1 MNPVYWSLA
10 TLVAVAVSIVVLLRL
25 GLSLGIS
32 ITLVA
37 IGLGLYTRSLGV
49 GTLEALAEE
58 SSLVLLSSTLAI
70 AVLAELYRLSGS
82 VRSLGMGLSTALKNP
97 RLGMG
102 LVPAVVGLM
111 PVAGGALLSAPLV
124 EALGTPAGLS
134 RESMAYIN
142 VWFRHLL
149 IYSYPLSQVLIVLS
163 QLSGYSV
170 TTIALATLPISLL
183 MVLVGLP
190 ALTRIGRA
198 VVDMGADP
206 WEGLKLSTPI
216 AVALVA
222 LVALSPLL
230 GNWAVPVGASAAV
243 AILVA
248 IRRCSKDLPKAL
260 TSTRVLDI
268 VLAIF
273 AVIVLREVIAGSWV
287 SEDLRQVVASLG
299 GAGVALAALSAVVSI
314 ATGSIITGLF
324 LTIPILTS
332 LGTSSMG
339 DVLLVYTYSFLGYVA
354 SPTHLCLIYT
364 VRYFN
369 AELAKV
375 YRYLIPS
382 VATVLTISTLYY
394 MYF

>member
-1 MNPVYWSLA
+1 VYWSLA
-10 TLVAVAVSIVVLLRL
+10 ALAIVAVAIVVLLRL
-25 GLSLGIS
+25 GLSLGVS
-32 ITLVA
+32 IALVA
-37 IGLGLYTRSLGV
+37 IGLGLYTGSLGV
-49 GTLEALAEE
+49 GVLGALTEE
-58 SSLVLLSSTLAI
+58 SSLILLSSTLAI

-82 VRSLGMGLSTALKNP
+82 VRSLGMGLSAALKDP

-124 EALGTPAGLS
+124 EALGVSAGLS
-134 RESMAYIN
+134 GELMAYIN

-170 TTIALATLPISLL
+170 ITIALATLPISLL

-190 ALTRIGRA
+190 ALARVRRA
-198 VVDMGADP
+198 VVDLGVDP
-206 WEGLKLSTPI
+206 REGLKLSTPI

-222 LVALSPLL
+222 LVALGPLL
-230 GNWAVPVGASAAV
+230 GNWAVPIGASVAV
-243 AILVA
+243 VVLIA

-268 VLAIF
+268 VLAVV
-273 AVIVLREVIAGSWV
+273 AVIVLREVITGSWV
-287 SEDLRQVVASLG
+287 SEDLQQVVASLG
-299 GAGVALAALSAVVSI
+299 GAGVALATLSAVVSI

-324 LTIPILTS
+324 LTLPILTS
-332 LGTSSMG
+332 LGASGMG

-369 AELAKV
+369 SELAKV
-375 YRYLIPS
+375 YRYLLPS
-382 VATVLTISTLYY
+382 VATVLAVSTLYY
-394 MYF
+394 SYL

>member
-1 MNPVYWSLA
+1 MYWSLA
-10 TLVAVAVSIVVLLRL
+10 ALAIVAVAIVVLLRL
-25 GLSLGIS
+25 GLSLGVS
-32 ITLVA
+32 IALVA
-37 IGLGLYTRSLGV
+37 IGLGLYTGSLGV
-49 GTLEALAEE
+49 GVLGALTEE
-58 SSLVLLSSTLAI
+58 SSLILLSSTLAI

-82 VRSLGMGLSTALKNP
+82 VRSLGMGLSAALKDP

-124 EALGTPAGLS
+124 EALGVSAGLS
-134 RESMAYIN
+134 GELMAYIN

-170 TTIALATLPISLL
+170 ITIALATLPISLL

-190 ALTRIGRA
+190 ALARVRRA
-198 VVDMGADP
+198 VVDLGVDP
-206 WEGLKLSTPI
+206 REGLKLSTPI

-222 LVALSPLL
+222 LVALGPLL
-230 GNWAVPVGASAAV
+230 GNWAVPIGASVAV
-243 AILVA
+243 VVLIA

-268 VLAIF
+268 VLAVV
-273 AVIVLREVIAGSWV
+273 AVIVLREVITGSWV
-287 SEDLRQVVASLG
+287 SEDLQQVVASLG
-299 GAGVALAALSAVVSI
+299 GAGVALATLSAVVSI

-324 LTIPILTS
+324 LTLPILTS
-332 LGTSSMG
+332 LGASSMG

-369 AELAKV
+369 SELAKV
-375 YRYLIPS
+375 YRYLLPS
-382 VATVLTISTLYY
+382 VATVLAVSTLYY
-394 MYF
+394 SYL

>member
-1 MNPVYWSLA
+1 VYWSLA
-10 TLVAVAVSIVVLLRL
+10 ALAIVAVAIVVLLRL
-25 GLSLGIS
+25 GLSLGVS
-32 ITLVA
+32 IALVA
-37 IGLGLYTRSLGV
+37 IGLGLYTGSLGV
-49 GTLEALAEE
+49 GVLGALTEE
-58 SSLVLLSSTLAI
+58 SSLILLSSTLAI

-82 VRSLGMGLSTALKNP
+82 VRSLGMGLSAALKDP

-124 EALGTPAGLS
+124 EALGVSAGLS
-134 RESMAYIN
+134 GELMAYIN

-170 TTIALATLPISLL
+170 ITIALATLPISLL

-190 ALTRIGRA
+190 ALARVRRA
-198 VVDMGADP
+198 VVDLGVDP
-206 WEGLKLSTPI
+206 REGLKLSTPI

-222 LVALSPLL
+222 LVALGPLL
-230 GNWAVPVGASAAV
+230 GNWAVPIGASVAV
-243 AILVA
+243 VVLIA

-268 VLAIF
+268 VLAVV
-273 AVIVLREVIAGSWV
+273 AVIVLREVITGSWV
-287 SEDLRQVVASLG
+287 SEDLQQVVASLG
-299 GAGVALAALSAVVSI
+299 GAGVALATLSAVVSI

-324 LTIPILTS
+324 LTLPILTS
-332 LGTSSMG
+332 LGASSMG

-369 AELAKV
+369 SELAKV
-375 YRYLIPS
+375 YRYLLPS
-382 VATVLTISTLYY
+382 VATVLAVATLYY
-394 MYF
+394 SYL

>member
-1 MNPVYWSLA
+1 VYWSLA
-10 TLVAVAVSIVVLLRL
+10 ALAIVAVAIVVLLRL
-25 GLSLGIS
+25 GLSLGVS
-32 ITLVA
+32 IALVA
-37 IGLGLYTRSLGV
+37 IGLGLYTGSLGV
-49 GTLEALAEE
+49 GVLGALAEE
-58 SSLVLLSSTLAI
+58 SSLILLSSTLAI

-82 VRSLGMGLSTALKNP
+82 VRSLGMGLSAALKDP

-124 EALGTPAGLS
+124 EALGVSAGLS
-134 RESMAYIN
+134 GELMAYIN

-190 ALTRIGRA
+190 ALARVRRA
-198 VVDMGADP
+198 VVDLGVDP
-206 WEGLKLSTPI
+206 REGLKLSTPI
-216 AVALVA
+216 AVALVT
-222 LVALSPLL
+222 LVALGPLL
-230 GNWAVPVGASAAV
+230 GNWAVPIGASAAV
-243 AILVA
+243 VVLVA
-248 IRRCSKDLPKAL
+248 TRRCSKDLPKAL

-268 VLAIF
+268 VLAVV

-287 SEDLRQVVASLG
+287 SEDLQQVVASLG

-324 LTIPILTS
+324 LTLPILTS
-332 LGTSSMG
+332 LGASSMG
-339 DVLLVYTYSFLGYVA
+339 DVLLIYTYSFLGYVA

-364 VRYFN
+364 ARYFN
-369 AELAKV
+369 SELTKV
-375 YRYLIPS
+375 YRYLLPS
-382 VATVLTISTLYY
+382 VATVLAVSTLYY
-394 MYF
+394 SYL

>member
-1 MNPVYWSLA
+1 MYWSLA
-10 TLVAVAVSIVVLLRL
+10 ILATVAIAIVVLLRL
-25 GLSLGIS
+25 GLSLGVS

-37 IGLGLYTRSLGV
+37 IGLGLYT
-49 GTLEALAEE
+49 GTLRVDVLGSLAEE

-82 VRSLGMGLSTALKNP
+82 VRSLGMGLSVALKDP

-102 LVPAVVGLM
+102 LVPAVIGLM
-111 PVAGGALLSAPLV
+111 PVAGGALLSAPVV
-124 EALGTPAGLS
+124 EALGSPAGLS
-134 RESMAYIN
+134 GELMAYIN

-149 IYSYPLSQVLIVLS
+149 IYSYPLSQVLVALS

-190 ALTRIGRA
+190 ALARVRRA
-198 VVDMGADP
+198 VVNLGADP
-206 WEGLKLSTPI
+206 REGLKLFTPI

-222 LVALSPLL
+222 LVALGPLL

-243 AILVA
+243 ATLVA
-248 IRRCSKDLPKAL
+248 VRRCSKDVPRAL

-268 VLAIF
+268 VLAVA
-273 AVIVLREVIAGSWV
+273 AVIVLREIVAGSWI
-287 SEDLRQVVASLG
+287 SEDLQQVVASLG
-299 GAGVALAALSAVVSI
+299 GARVTLAALSAVVSI

-324 LTIPILTS
+324 LTLPILTS
-332 LGTSSMG
+332 LGASSMG
-339 DVLLVYTYSFLGYVA
+339 DVLLIYTYSFLGYVA

-369 AELAKV
+369 SELTKV
-375 YRYLIPS
+375 YRYLLPS
-382 VATVLTISTLYY
+382 VAAVLAVATIYY
-394 MYF
+394 SYF

>member
-1 MNPVYWSLA
+1 MYWSLA
-10 TLVAVAVSIVVLLRL
+10 ALAIVAVAIVVLLRL
-25 GLSLGIS
+25 GLSLGVS
-32 ITLVA
+32 IALVA
-37 IGLGLYTRSLGV
+37 IGLGLYTGSLGV
-49 GTLEALAEE
+49 GVLGALAEE
-58 SSLVLLSSTLAI
+58 SSLILLSSTLAI

-82 VRSLGMGLSTALKNP
+82 VRSLGMGLSAALKDP

-124 EALGTPAGLS
+124 EALGVSAGLS
-134 RESMAYIN
+134 GELMAYIN

-190 ALTRIGRA
+190 ALARVRRA
-198 VVDMGADP
+198 VVDLGVDP
-206 WEGLKLSTPI
+206 REGLKLSTPI
-216 AVALVA
+216 AVALVT
-222 LVALSPLL
+222 LVALGPLL
-230 GNWAVPVGASAAV
+230 GNWAVPIGASAAV
-243 AILVA
+243 VVLVA
-248 IRRCSKDLPKAL
+248 TRRCSKDLPKAL

-268 VLAIF
+268 VLAVV

-287 SEDLRQVVASLG
+287 SEDLQQVVASLG

-324 LTIPILTS
+324 LTLPILAS
-332 LGTSSMG
+332 LGASSMG
-339 DVLLVYTYSFLGYVA
+339 DVLLIYTYSFLGYVA

-364 VRYFN
+364 ARYFN
-369 AELAKV
+369 SELTKV
-375 YRYLIPS
+375 YRYLLPS
-382 VATVLTISTLYY
+382 VATVLAVSTLYY
-394 MYF
+394 SYL

>member
-1 MNPVYWSLA
+1 MYWSLA
-10 TLVAVAVSIVVLLRL
+10 ALAIVAVAIVVLLRL
-25 GLSLGIS
+25 GLSLGVS
-32 ITLVA
+32 IALVA
-37 IGLGLYTRSLGV
+37 IGLGLYTGSLGV
-49 GTLEALAEE
+49 GVLGALTEE
-58 SSLVLLSSTLAI
+58 SSLILLSSTLAI

-82 VRSLGMGLSTALKNP
+82 VRSLGMGLSAALKDP

-124 EALGTPAGLS
+124 EALGVSAGLS
-134 RESMAYIN
+134 GELMAYIN

-170 TTIALATLPISLL
+170 ITIALATLPISLL

-190 ALTRIGRA
+190 ALARVRRA
-198 VVDMGADP
+198 VVDLGVDP
-206 WEGLKLSTPI
+206 REGLKLSTPI

-222 LVALSPLL
+222 LVALGPLL
-230 GNWAVPVGASAAV
+230 GNWAVPIGASVAV
-243 AILVA
+243 VVLIA

-268 VLAIF
+268 VLAVV
-273 AVIVLREVIAGSWV
+273 AVIVLREVITGSWV
-287 SEDLRQVVASLG
+287 SEDLQQVVASLG
-299 GAGVALAALSAVVSI
+299 GAGVALATLSAVVSI

-324 LTIPILTS
+324 LTLPILTS
-332 LGTSSMG
+332 LGASGMG

-369 AELAKV
+369 SELAKV
-375 YRYLIPS
+375 YRYLLPS
-382 VATVLTISTLYY
+382 VATVLAVSTLYY
-394 MYF
+394 SYL

>member
-1 MNPVYWSLA
+1 MYWSLA
-10 TLVAVAVSIVVLLRL
+10 ALAIVAVAIVVLLRL
-25 GLSLGIS
+25 GLSLGVS
-32 ITLVA
+32 IALVA
-37 IGLGLYTRSLGV
+37 IGLGLYTGSLGV
-49 GTLEALAEE
+49 GVLGALAEE
-58 SSLVLLSSTLAI
+58 SSLILLSSTLAI

-82 VRSLGMGLSTALKNP
+82 VRSLGMGLSAALKDP

-124 EALGTPAGLS
+124 EALGVSAGLS
-134 RESMAYIN
+134 GELMAYIN

-190 ALTRIGRA
+190 ALARVRRA
-198 VVDMGADP
+198 VVDLGVDP
-206 WEGLKLSTPI
+206 REGLKLSTPI
-216 AVALVA
+216 AVALVT
-222 LVALSPLL
+222 LVALGPLL
-230 GNWAVPVGASAAV
+230 GNWAVPIGASAAV
-243 AILVA
+243 AVLVA
-248 IRRCSKDLPKAL
+248 IGRCSKDLPKAL

-268 VLAIF
+268 VLAVV

-287 SEDLRQVVASLG
+287 SEDLQQVVASLG

-324 LTIPILTS
+324 LTLPILTS
-332 LGTSSMG
+332 LGASSMG
-339 DVLLVYTYSFLGYVA
+339 DVLLIYTYSFLGYVA

-364 VRYFN
+364 ARYFN
-369 AELAKV
+369 SELTKV
-375 YRYLIPS
+375 YRYLLPS
-382 VATVLTISTLYY
+382 VATVLAVSTLYY
-394 MYF
+394 SYL

>member
-1 MNPVYWSLA
+1 VNPVYWSLA
-10 TLVAVAVSIVVLLRL
+10 ALAIVAVAIVVLLRL
-25 GLSLGIS
+25 GLSLGVS
-32 ITLVA
+32 IALVA
-37 IGLGLYTRSLGV
+37 IGLGLYTGSLGV
-49 GTLEALAEE
+49 GVLGALAEE
-58 SSLVLLSSTLAI
+58 SSLILLSSTLAI

-82 VRSLGMGLSTALKNP
+82 VRSLGMGLSAALKDP

-124 EALGTPAGLS
+124 EALGVSAGLS
-134 RESMAYIN
+134 GELMAYIN

-190 ALTRIGRA
+190 ALARVRRA
-198 VVDMGADP
+198 VVDLGVDP
-206 WEGLKLSTPI
+206 REGLKLSTPI
-216 AVALVA
+216 AVALVT
-222 LVALSPLL
+222 LVALGPLL
-230 GNWAVPVGASAAV
+230 GNWAVPIGASAAV
-243 AILVA
+243 AVLVA
-248 IRRCSKDLPKAL
+248 IGRCSKDLPKAL

-268 VLAIF
+268 VLAVV

-287 SEDLRQVVASLG
+287 SEDLQQVVASLG

-324 LTIPILTS
+324 LTLPILAS
-332 LGTSSMG
+332 LGASSMG
-339 DVLLVYTYSFLGYVA
+339 DVLLIYTYSFLGYVA

-364 VRYFN
+364 ARYFN
-369 AELAKV
+369 SELTKV
-375 YRYLIPS
+375 YRYLLPS
-382 VATVLTISTLYY
+382 VATVLAVSTLYY
-394 MYF
+394 SYL

>member
-1 MNPVYWSLA
+1 MYWSLA
-10 TLVAVAVSIVVLLRL
+10 ALAIVAVAIVVLLRL
-25 GLSLGIS
+25 GLSLGVS
-32 ITLVA
+32 IALVA
-37 IGLGLYTRSLGV
+37 IGLGLYTGSLGV
-49 GTLEALAEE
+49 GVLGALAEE
-58 SSLVLLSSTLAI
+58 SSLILLSSTLAI

-82 VRSLGMGLSTALKNP
+82 VRSLGMGLSAALKDP

-124 EALGTPAGLS
+124 EALGVSAGLS
-134 RESMAYIN
+134 GELMAYIN

-170 TTIALATLPISLL
+170 ITIALATLPISLL

-190 ALTRIGRA
+190 ALARVRRA
-198 VVDMGADP
+198 VVDLGVDP

-222 LVALSPLL
+222 LVALGPLL
-230 GNWAVPVGASAAV
+230 GNWAVPIGASVAV
-243 AILVA
+243 VVLIA

-268 VLAIF
+268 VLAVV
-273 AVIVLREVIAGSWV
+273 AVIVLREVITGSWV
-287 SEDLRQVVASLG
+287 SEDLQQVVASLG
-299 GAGVALAALSAVVSI
+299 GAGVALATLSAVVSI

-324 LTIPILTS
+324 LTLPILTS
-332 LGTSSMG
+332 LGASSMG

-369 AELAKV
+369 SELAKV
-375 YRYLIPS
+375 YRYLLPS
-382 VATVLTISTLYY
+382 VATVLAVSTLYY
-394 MYF
+394 SYL

>member
-1 MNPVYWSLA
+1 VYWSLA
-10 TLVAVAVSIVVLLRL
+10 ILATVAIAIVVLLRL
-25 GLSLGIS
+25 GLSLGVS

-37 IGLGLYTRSLGV
+37 IGLGLYT
-49 GTLEALAEE
+49 GTLRVDVLGSLAEE

-82 VRSLGMGLSTALKNP
+82 VRSLGMGLSVALKDP

-102 LVPAVVGLM
+102 LVPAVIGLM
-111 PVAGGALLSAPLV
+111 PVAGGALLSAPVV
-124 EALGTPAGLS
+124 EALGSPAGLS
-134 RESMAYIN
+134 GELMAYIN

-149 IYSYPLSQVLIVLS
+149 IYSYPLSQVLVALS

-190 ALTRIGRA
+190 ALARVRRA
-198 VVDMGADP
+198 VVNLGADP
-206 WEGLKLSTPI
+206 REGLKLFTPI

-222 LVALSPLL
+222 LVALGPLL

-243 AILVA
+243 ATLVA
-248 IRRCSKDLPKAL
+248 VRRCSKDVPRAL

-268 VLAIF
+268 VLAVA
-273 AVIVLREVIAGSWV
+273 AVIVLREIVAGSWI
-287 SEDLRQVVASLG
+287 SEDLQQVVASLG
-299 GAGVALAALSAVVSI
+299 GARVTLAALSAVVSI

-324 LTIPILTS
+324 LTLPILTS
-332 LGTSSMG
+332 LGASSMG
-339 DVLLVYTYSFLGYVA
+339 DVLLIYTYSFLGYVA

-369 AELAKV
+369 SELTKV
-375 YRYLIPS
+375 YRYLLPS
-382 VATVLTISTLYY
+382 VAAVLAVATIYY
-394 MYF
+394 SYF

>member
-1 MNPVYWSLA
+1 VYWSLA
-10 TLVAVAVSIVVLLRL
+10 ALAIVAVAIVVLLRL
-25 GLSLGIS
+25 GLSLGVS
-32 ITLVA
+32 IALVA
-37 IGLGLYTRSLGV
+37 IGLGLYTGSLGV
-49 GTLEALAEE
+49 GVLGALTEE
-58 SSLVLLSSTLAI
+58 SSLILLSSTLAI

-82 VRSLGMGLSTALKNP
+82 VRSLGMGLSAALKDP

-124 EALGTPAGLS
+124 EALGVSAGLS
-134 RESMAYIN
+134 GELMAYIN

-170 TTIALATLPISLL
+170 ITIALATLPISLL

-190 ALTRIGRA
+190 ALARVRRA
-198 VVDMGADP
+198 VVDLGVDP
-206 WEGLKLSTPI
+206 REGLKLSTPI

-222 LVALSPLL
+222 LVALGPLL
-230 GNWAVPVGASAAV
+230 GNWAVPIGASVAV
-243 AILVA
+243 VVLIA

-268 VLAIF
+268 VLAVV
-273 AVIVLREVIAGSWV
+273 AVIVLREVITGSWV
-287 SEDLRQVVASLG
+287 SEDLQQVVASLG
-299 GAGVALAALSAVVSI
+299 GAGVALATLSAVVSI

-324 LTIPILTS
+324 LTLPILTS
-332 LGTSSMG
+332 LGASSMG

-369 AELAKV
+369 SELAKV
-375 YRYLIPS
+375 YRYLLPS
-382 VATVLTISTLYY
+382 VATVLAVSTLYY
-394 MYF
+394 SYL

>member
-1 MNPVYWSLA
+1 VNPVYWSLA
-10 TLVAVAVSIVVLLRL
+10 ALAIVAVAIVVLLRL
-25 GLSLGIS
+25 GLSLGVS
-32 ITLVA
+32 IALVA
-37 IGLGLYTRSLGV
+37 IGLGLYTGSLGV
-49 GTLEALAEE
+49 GVLGALAEE
-58 SSLVLLSSTLAI
+58 SSLILLSSTLAI

-82 VRSLGMGLSTALKNP
+82 VRSLGMGLSAALKDP

-124 EALGTPAGLS
+124 EALGVSAGLS
-134 RESMAYIN
+134 GELMAYIN

-190 ALTRIGRA
+190 ALARVRRA
-198 VVDMGADP
+198 VVDLGVDP
-206 WEGLKLSTPI
+206 REGLKLSTPI
-216 AVALVA
+216 AVALVT
-222 LVALSPLL
+222 LVALGPLL
-230 GNWAVPVGASAAV
+230 GNWAVPIGASAAV
-243 AILVA
+243 AVLVA
-248 IRRCSKDLPKAL
+248 IGRCSKDLPKAL

-268 VLAIF
+268 VLAVV

-287 SEDLRQVVASLG
+287 SEDLQQVVASLG

-324 LTIPILTS
+324 LTLPILAS
-332 LGTSSMG
+332 LGASSMG
-339 DVLLVYTYSFLGYVA
+339 DVLLIYTYSFLGYVA

-364 VRYFN
+364 AKYFN
-369 AELAKV
+369 SELTKV
-375 YRYLIPS
+375 YRYLLPS
-382 VATVLTISTLYY
+382 VATVLAVSTLYY
-394 MYF
+394 SYL

>member
-1 MNPVYWSLA
+1 MYWSLA
-10 TLVAVAVSIVVLLRL
+10 ILATVAIAIVVLLRL
-25 GLSLGIS
+25 GLSLGVS
-32 ITLVA
+32 IALVA
-37 IGLGLYTRSLGV
+37 IGLGLYT
-49 GTLEALAEE
+49 GTLRVDVLGSLAEE

-82 VRSLGMGLSTALKNP
+82 VRSLGMGLSVALKDP

-102 LVPAVVGLM
+102 LVPAVIGLM
-111 PVAGGALLSAPLV
+111 PVAGGALLSAPVV
-124 EALGTPAGLS
+124 EALGSPAGLS
-134 RESMAYIN
+134 GELMAYIN

-149 IYSYPLSQVLIVLS
+149 IYSYPLSQVLVALS

-190 ALTRIGRA
+190 ALARVRRA
-198 VVDMGADP
+198 VVNLGADP
-206 WEGLKLSTPI
+206 REGLKLFTPI

-222 LVALSPLL
+222 LVALGPLL

-243 AILVA
+243 ATLVA
-248 IRRCSKDLPKAL
+248 VRRCSKDVPRAL

-268 VLAIF
+268 VLAVA
-273 AVIVLREVIAGSWV
+273 AVIVLREIIAGSWI
-287 SEDLRQVVASLG
+287 SEDLQQVVASLG
-299 GAGVALAALSAVVSI
+299 GARVTLAVLSAVVSI

-324 LTIPILTS
+324 LTLPILTS
-332 LGTSSMG
+332 LGASSMG
-339 DVLLVYTYSFLGYVA
+339 DVLLIYTYSFLGYVA

-369 AELAKV
+369 SELTKV
-375 YRYLIPS
+375 YRYLLPS
-382 VATVLTISTLYY
+382 VAAVLAVATIYY
-394 MYF
+394 SYF

>member
-1 MNPVYWSLA
+1 VYWSLA
-10 TLVAVAVSIVVLLRL
+10 ALAIVAVAIVVLLRL
-25 GLSLGIS
+25 GLSLGVS
-32 ITLVA
+32 IALVA
-37 IGLGLYTRSLGV
+37 IGLGLYTGSLGV
-49 GTLEALAEE
+49 GVLGALAEE
-58 SSLVLLSSTLAI
+58 SSLILLSSTLAI

-82 VRSLGMGLSTALKNP
+82 VRSLGMGLSAALKDP

-124 EALGTPAGLS
+124 EALGVSAGLS
-134 RESMAYIN
+134 GELMAYIN

-190 ALTRIGRA
+190 ALARVRRA
-198 VVDMGADP
+198 VVDLGVDP
-206 WEGLKLSTPI
+206 REGLKLSTPI
-216 AVALVA
+216 AVALVT
-222 LVALSPLL
+222 LVALGPLL
-230 GNWAVPVGASAAV
+230 GNWAVPIGASAAV
-243 AILVA
+243 AVLVA
-248 IRRCSKDLPKAL
+248 IGRCSKDLPKAL

-268 VLAIF
+268 VLAVV

-287 SEDLRQVVASLG
+287 SEDLQQVVASLG

-324 LTIPILTS
+324 LTLPILAS
-332 LGTSSMG
+332 LGASSMG
-339 DVLLVYTYSFLGYVA
+339 DVLLIYTYSFLGYVA

-364 VRYFN
+364 AKYFN
-369 AELAKV
+369 SELTKV
-375 YRYLIPS
+375 YRYLLPS
-382 VATVLTISTLYY
+382 VATVLAVSTLYY
-394 MYF
+394 SYL